1 MSEEIGRLNN
11 QVAQLTSQVNQL
23 LNTIGVLKDQLLNA
37 NNELSKEKKKNTE
50 LEEKLTAAKDLQSDS
65 SDSSR

>member
-37 NNELSKEKKKNTE
+37 NNELSKEKKRTLNWKRN
-50 LEEKLTAAKDLQSDS
+50 
-65 SDSSR
+65 